1 MSTSIWQLHPFGNNE
16 RAFGAR
22 TSIWPDVHLAT
33 DPFDNCVHLTGTS
46 VWQQLRPSGN
56 YFHLATTSIWQ
67 LRPCAWNDTTTAPSC
82 RLVTFYGVVIV
93 VALEH
98 TNSACCAKCFIH
110 TVLKLAR

>member
-46 VWQQLRPSGN
+46 VSGNNYVRLATTFIWQRRPSGN
-56 YFHLATTSIWQ
+56 CVRVPGTTQQQRRAAGLLHS
-67 LRPCAWNDTTTAPSC
+67 
-82 RLVTFYGVVIV
+82 
-93 VALEH
+93 
-98 TNSACCAKCFIH
+98 
-110 TVLKLAR
+110 TVW